1 MPPTALI
8 LGPSGKIGNH
18 AASAFWNGG
27 WQVRDYRR
35 GTDMT
40 AAARGC
46 DVIVNGLNPP
56 NYHDWARQIP
66 AITDQVL
73 AAARA
78 SGATVILPGNVYV
91 YSDPG
96 GIWSETTPHKPVSRK
111 GRIRMEMEQAYRD
124 SGVPTINL
132 RAGNFIDPERNGD
145 VMSHLLL
152 RNIARGRITAMGDP
166 DVDQAYCYLPDW
178 AEAAR
183 QLADRRGSLA
193 RYEDIPFPGHTFTV
207 TQLKSALEAELGRP
221 LRIERFPWWAMALA
235 APFWELAREL
245 REIRYLWDL
254 PHRLDGSKL
263 DRLLP
268 GFAHTDLRDVLR
280 SALPRDVYPDEAVRP
295 GTKAPLAQ

>member
-1 MPPTALI
+1 MPSTVLI
-8 LGPSGKIGNH
+8 LGPSGKIGSH

-35 GTDMT
+35 GTDMI
-40 AAARGC
+40 AAAQGC

-78 SGATVILPGNVYV
+78 SGATVILPGNVYTFG
-91 YSDPG
+91 DQAG
-96 GIWSETTPHKPVSRK
+96 TWSETTPQKPVSRK

-132 RAGNFIDPERNGD
+132 RAGTFIDPERNGD
-145 VMSHLLL
+145 VMSVVLL
-152 RNIARGRITAMGDP
+152 RNIAKGRITTMGDP

-183 QLADRRGSLA
+183 QLADRRSSLA
-193 RYEDIPFPGHTFTV
+193 RYEDVPFPGHTFTV
-207 TQLKSALEAELGRP
+207 TQLKSALEAELARP

-235 APFWELAREL
+235 APVWELAREL
-245 REIRYLWDL
+245 REMRYLWST

-263 DRLLP
+263 RRLLP
-268 GFAHTDLRDVLR
+268 DFAATDLASVLR
-280 SALPRDVYPDEAVRP
+280 AALPRDIYPDEPMRA
-295 GTKAPLAQ
+295 GAKSTLAQ